1 MPQLQSITMVDRA
14 ATPVTHT
21 FTPSGIDRN
30 GVAKVTE
37 YTGVP
42 LAEPSLTLSRA
53 ENAQTQKVKNRL
65 VFRFP
70 VVQTETINGIS
81 VPKIVREII
90 ADLTFTFHKS
100 SSEQERNDAVGMFY
114 SAFVTTKPL
123 VNDLLVKNQAI
134 Y

>member
-1 MPQLQSITMVDRA
+1 MVDRES
-14 ATPVTHT
+14 TPVTHT
-21 FTPSGIDRN
+21 FAPSGIDRN

-42 LAEPSLTLSRA
+42 LAEPSLTLSRS
-53 ENAQTQKVKNRL
+53 ENATTQKVKNRL

-70 VVQTETINGIS
+70 VVQTETINNIS
-81 VPKIVREII
+81 VPKVVREIVT
-90 ADLTFTFHKS
+90 DVTFTFHKS
-100 SSEQERNDAVGMFY
+100 STEQERNNAVGMFY

-123 VNDLLVKNQAI
+123 VHDLLVKNQAI